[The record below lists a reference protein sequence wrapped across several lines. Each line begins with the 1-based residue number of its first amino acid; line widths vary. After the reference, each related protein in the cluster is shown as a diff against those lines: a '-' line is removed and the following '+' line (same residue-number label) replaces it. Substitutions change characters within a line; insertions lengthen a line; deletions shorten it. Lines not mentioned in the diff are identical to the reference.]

1 MLQDVIEQLSAE
13 RDEAAASTEQ
23 IACEARELYSEQQE
37 QIEQLLRE
45 VSSPSLLLLQTLFI

>member
-45 VSSPSLLLLQTLFI
+45 VSSPNL